1 MTIKVFDFFAGC
13 GGTSAGLR
21 DAGMEVVFGLDF
33 NEDAGQTFQANF
45 PDATFVLSD
54 IRKFRPAQLA
64 AMVEYHRQDGSLILF
79 SGCAP
84 CQPFSKQN
92 GRRSTQDQRHDLLDE
107 FSKLSC
113 KLRPDFVFCENVPGI
128 QLFSTDE
135 GPFYRFTVGLRRWK
149 YHQNSW
155 IVNSRDY
162 GVPQRR
168 RWLVLIAS
176 RLTDRPLLGPP
187 LPTQDGPKTTKPYS
201 VVRDWISDLP
211 PLQAGESDPHDHAH
225 RASCLSALNLK
236 RIRSTPP
243 GGTRRSWPEELV
255 LACHRGDHGGH
266 TDVLRSSALDRPASA
281 MTTRCISLSNGRFG
295 HPDRHRAI
303 TPREAAC
310 LQTFPRDF
318 TFVGNQASIA
328 CQIGNAVPVL
338 LAKTFGQ
345 HFNSLC
351 RIS

>member
-21 DAGMEVVFGLDF
+21 DAGMEIVFGLDF
-33 NEDAGQTFQANF
+33 DEDAGQTFRANF

-54 IRKFRPAQLA
+54 IREFRPAELA
-64 AMVEYHRQDGSLILF
+64 EMVEYHRRDGSLILF

-107 FSKLSC
+107 FSKFVGS
-113 KLRPDFVFCENVPGI
+113 LRPDFVFCENVPGM
-128 QLFSTDE
+128 QLFSTAE
-135 GPFYRFTVGLRRWK
+135 GPFYRFTKALQRWK
-149 YHQNSW
+149 YLQNSW
-155 IVNSRDY
+155 IVESRDY

-168 RWLVLIAS
+168 RRLVLVAS
-176 RLTDRPLLGPP
+176 QLSDRPLLGPP
-187 LPTQDGPKTTKPYS
+187 PPTHGPKAMRSYS

-211 PLQAGESDPHDHAH
+211 PLQAGEADPNDNAHHASSLSDV
-225 RASCLSALNLK
+225 NLK

-243 GGTRRSWPEELV
+243 GGTRRSWPEELM
-255 LACHRGDHGGH
+255 LACHRGIHSGH
-266 TDVLRSSALDRPASA
+266 TDVYGRLRWDCPASA

-295 HPDRHRAI
+295 HPDQHRAI
-303 TPREAAC
+303 TPREASR

-318 TFVGNQASIA
+318 KFVGSHVSMA

-338 LAKTFGQ
+338 LAKTFGEF
-345 HFNSLC
+345 FNSLSG
-351 RIS
+351 IS